1 MMNKF
6 KSMAIEGYVKN
17 KYPQY
22 FQDGAFSVEL
32 NAEAGAC
39 RVSATLA
46 GEDAPIAVDVK
57 KYRVVSEGS
66 EKFLEV
72 AEIESDR
79 PWLSAMLRDH
89 LAGRRI
95 PVPSIVAAMLEG

>member
-1 MMNKF
+1 MPNF
-6 KSMAIEGYVKN
+6 RDSGGRGRAV
-17 KYPQY
+17 
-22 FQDGAFSVEL
+22 
-32 NAEAGAC
+32 
-39 RVSATLA
+39 
-46 GEDAPIAVDVK
+46 AVDIK

-72 AEIESDR
+72 AEVESDR

>member
-1 MMNKF
+1 MNKF

-22 FQDGAFSVEL
+22 FRDGAFSVEL
-32 NAEAGAC
+32 NTEAGAC

-46 GEDAPIAVDVK
+46 GEDAPVAVDIK

-66 EKFLEV
+66 EK
-72 AEIESDR
+72 
-79 PWLSAMLRDH
+79 LRDH